1 MIKLPKSNVLKRQ
14 RLSSLL
20 GLALDGSRLDGLAL
34 RRTEG
39 ALHTQQTFSVSL
51 SLDPLTNDPELVGR
65 EIRNHLDAVGV
76 RERHCIVGLPLKWAL
91 TTHIELPELP
101 EADVA
106 GFLQIE
112 AERNFPCDV
121 QTLHVVTSLSH
132 TPSGKQHATLVGI
145 PKNHLARLEQAL
157 RAAKLKPVSFSLAI
171 AALQPPGADA
181 SNGVMALAIGETH
194 VGLQVTAGGG
204 LAALRALEGALEAE
218 GSQRVLHADLVAREA
233 RITLGQLP
241 AELRETV
248 RRIRVFGPRD
258 LAQQLV
264 DEMELRLDA
273 TDLKVESV
281 GRYAANEFGIQLP
294 PDAPV
299 SPAFSLAAGRLAVG
313 RAQFEFLPPKVT
325 PLQQLAARYSSG
337 RLRTVISAAAAVAL
351 VCGGLFFFQQCQL
364 WRLESQWAKLQPT
377 VKQLEGMQDLVRQYR
392 PWYDES
398 MRGTNLVRGL
408 TGLVILRSV
417 TEAFP
422 EDGSVTAKT
431 VEIRDLNTV
440 TCTGIARNYQAL
452 LKTVERLRAV
462 RQIPDVNLGPTRGQP
477 PALQFTF
484 NFQWSEGGRSAN

>member
-1 MIKLPKSNVLKRQ
+1 MIKLPKPDLMKRQ

-20 GLALDGSRLDGLAL
+20 GLALDGSRLDGVAL
-34 RRTEG
+34 RRTDG
-39 ALHTQQTFSVSL
+39 ALHIQQSFSVSL

-76 RERHCIVGLPLKWAL
+76 RERLCIVGLPLKWAL
-91 TTHIELPELP
+91 ITHIEVPELP
-101 EADVA
+101 EADIA

-121 QTLHVVTSLSH
+121 QTLHVVTSRPH
-132 TPSGKQHATLVGI
+132 TPSGKQYATLIGI
-145 PKNHLARLEQAL
+145 PKNHLMLLERAL
-157 RAAKLKPVSFSLAI
+157 RAAKLKPVSFSLGI
-171 AALQPPGADA
+171 AALQSPGADA
-181 SNGVMALAIGETH
+181 SNGVMALAIGESH

-204 LAALRALEGALEAE
+204 VAALRALDGALEAE
-218 GSQRVLHADLVAREA
+218 GSQRVLHADLIAREA

-273 TDLKVESV
+273 AGLKVESAT
-281 GRYAANEFGIQLP
+281 RYAANEFGVQLP

-299 SPAFSLAAGRLAVG
+299 SPAFSLAAGRLAG
-313 RAQFEFLPPKVT
+313 RREPFEFLLPKVT

-337 RLRTVISAAAAVAL
+337 RLRTVISAAAAIAL
-351 VCGGLFFFQQCQL
+351 VAGGLFFFQQCQI
-364 WRLESQWAKLQPT
+364 WRLESQWGKMQLN
-377 VKQLEGMQDLVRQYR
+377 VRQLEGMQEQIRQYR

-398 MRGTNLVRGL
+398 VRGL
-408 TGLVILRSV
+408 TILKRL

-422 EDGSVTAKT
+422 DDGSVTAKT
-431 VEIRDLNTV
+431 VEIRDLNTI

-452 LKTVERLRAV
+452 LKTVERLRSV
-462 RQIPDVNLGPTRGQP
+462 QQIPEVNMGPTRGQP
-477 PALQFTF
+477 PVLQFTF
-484 NFQWSEGGRSAN
+484 NFQWSEGGKSGN

>member
-1 MIKLPKSNVLKRQ
+1 MIKLPKSDLLKRK

-20 GLALDGSRLDGLAL
+20 GLALDGSRLEGIAL
-34 RRTEG
+34 RRADGT
-39 ALHTQQTFSVSL
+39 LQIQQSFSVSL

-65 EIRNHLDAVGV
+65 EIRNHLDVAGV
-76 RERHCIVGLPLKWAL
+76 RERQCVVGLPLKWAL
-91 TTHIELPELP
+91 TTHIEVPELP

-112 AERNFPCDV
+112 AERSFPCDV
-121 QTLHVVTSLSH
+121 QTLNVVTSRPHSA
-132 TPSGKQHATLVGI
+132 SGKQYATLVGI
-145 PKNHLARLEQAL
+145 PKNHLMLLAQAL
-157 RAAKLKPVSFSLAI
+157 RAAKLKPLSFSLGI
-171 AALQPPGADA
+171 AALQPAGADA
-181 SNGVMALAIGETH
+181 SSGVMALAIGESH

-204 LAALRALEGALEAE
+204 VAALRALEGALEAE

-258 LAQQLV
+258 LARQLV

-273 TDLKVESV
+273 TGLKVEAAAK
-281 GRYAANEFGIQLP
+281 YAADEFGVHLP
-294 PDAPV
+294 PEAAV
-299 SPAFSLAAGRLAVG
+299 SPAFSLAAGRLAG
-313 RAQFEFLPPKVT
+313 RRALFEFLLPQVT
-325 PLQQLAARYSSG
+325 PLQQIAARYSSG
-337 RLRTVISAAAAVAL
+337 RLRSTISAAAAVAL
-351 VCGGLFFFQQCQL
+351 VVGGLFFFQQCQL
-364 WRLESQWAKLQPT
+364 WRLQAQWSKMQLNDQQLRDLQDHI
-377 VKQLEGMQDLVRQYR
+377 KQYR

-398 MRGTNLVRGL
+398 VRGL
-408 TGLVILRSV
+408 TILRRL

-440 TCTGIARNYQAL
+440 TCTGTARNYQAL

-462 RQIPDVNLGPTRGQP
+462 RQIPEVNMGPTRGQP

-484 NFQWSEGGRSAN
+484 NFQWSEGGTSAN

>member
-1 MIKLPKSNVLKRQ
+1 LKRQ

-39 ALHTQQTFSVSL
+39 ALHVQQSFSVSL

-91 TTHIELPELP
+91 TTHIEVPEMP

-121 QTLHVVTSLSH
+121 QTLHIVTSRSRS
-132 TPSGKQHATLVGI
+132 TSGKQHATLVGI
-145 PKNHLARLEQAL
+145 PKSHLAVLEQTL
-157 RAAKLKPVSFSLAI
+157 RAAKLKPLSFSLGI
-171 AALQPPGADA
+171 AALQPPEADA
-181 SNGVMALAIGETH
+181 SNGVMALAIGESH
-194 VGLQVTAGGG
+194 VALQVTAGGG
-204 LAALRALEGALEAE
+204 MAALRALEGALEAE

-248 RRIRVFGPRD
+248 RRVRVFGPRD
-258 LAQQLV
+258 LGQQLV
-264 DEMELRLDA
+264 DELELRLDA
-273 TDLKVESV
+273 AGLKVESV
-281 GRYAANEFGIQLP
+281 ARYAANEFGIQLP

-299 SPAFSLAAGRLAVG
+299 SPAFSLAAGRLAG
-313 RAQFEFLPPKVT
+313 RRSQFEFLLPKVT

-351 VCGGLFFFQQCQL
+351 VAGGLFFFQQCQL

-377 VKQLEGMQDLVRQYR
+377 VRQLEGVQDQIRQYR

-398 MRGTNLVRGL
+398 VRGL
-408 TGLVILRSV
+408 TILKRLS
-417 TEAFP
+417 EAFP

-431 VEIRDLNTV
+431 VEIRDLNTI

-452 LKTVERLRAV
+452 LKTVERLRSV

-484 NFQWSEGGRSAN
+484 NFQWSEGGKSAN

>member
-1 MIKLPKSNVLKRQ
+1 MIKLPKSDLMKRQ

-20 GLALDGSRLDGLAL
+20 GLSLDGSRLDGIAL
-34 RRTEG
+34 RRTDG
-39 ALHTQQTFSVSL
+39 ALHVQQSFSVAL

-76 RERHCIVGLPLKWAL
+76 RERQCIVALPLKWAL
-91 TTHIELPELP
+91 TTHIDVPELP
-101 EADVA
+101 EADIA

-121 QTLHVVTSLSH
+121 QTLHIVTSRSH
-132 TPSGKQHATLVGI
+132 TPSGKRHATMVGM
-145 PKNHLARLEQAL
+145 PKNHLSLLEQAL
-157 RAAKLKPVSFSLAI
+157 RAAKLKPVSFSLGI
-171 AALQPPGADA
+171 TALQPPGAET
-181 SNGVMALAIGETH
+181 SNGVMALMIGESH

-204 LAALRALEGALEAE
+204 VAALRALEGALEAE

-241 AELRETV
+241 TELREAV

-258 LAQQLV
+258 LGQQLV

-273 TDLKVESV
+273 AGLKVESIA
-281 GRYAANEFGIQLP
+281 RYAANEFGVQLP
-294 PDAPV
+294 PDTTV
-299 SPAFSLAAGRLAVG
+299 SPAFSLAAGRLAGG
-313 RAQFEFLPPKVT
+313 RTGFEFLLPKVT

-351 VCGGLFFFQQCQL
+351 VAGGLFFYQQCQL
-364 WRLESQWAKLQPT
+364 WRLAAQWAKLQPT
-377 VKQLEGMQDLVRQYR
+377 VRQLERVQDQIRQYR

-398 MRGTNLVRGL
+398 VRGL
-408 TGLVILRSV
+408 TILKRLS
-417 TEAFP
+417 ESFP

-431 VEIRDLNTV
+431 VEIRDLNTI

-452 LKTVERLRAV
+452 LKTVEKLRGV

-484 NFQWSEGGRSAN
+484 NFQWSEGGKSAN

>member
-1 MIKLPKSNVLKRQ
+1 MIKLPKSDLLKRQ

-20 GLALDGSRLDGLAL
+20 GLALDGSRLDGLVL
-34 RRTEG
+34 RRADG
-39 ALHTQQTFSVSL
+39 ALHIQQVFSVSL

-65 EIRNHLDAVGV
+65 EIRNHLDAAGV
-76 RERHCIVGLPLKWAL
+76 REHHCIMGLPLKWAL
-91 TTHIELPELP
+91 TTHIEVPELP
-101 EADVA
+101 EADIP

-121 QTLHVVTSLSH
+121 QTLHVVTSRSH
-132 TPSGKQHATLVGI
+132 TPAGKQHATLVGI
-145 PKNHLARLEQAL
+145 PKNHLARLEQVL
-157 RAAKLKPVSFSLAI
+157 RAAKLKPLSFSLGI
-171 AALQPPGADA
+171 AALQPPETDA
-181 SNGVMALAIGETH
+181 SNGIMALAIGETH
-194 VGLQVTAGGG
+194 VALQVTVGGG
-204 LAALRALEGALEAE
+204 VAALRALEGALEAE
-218 GSQRVLHADLVAREA
+218 GSQRVLHADLIAREA

-264 DEMELRLDA
+264 DELELRLDA
-273 TDLKVESV
+273 TGLKVESV
-281 GRYAANEFGIQLP
+281 TRYAANEFGAQLP

-299 SPAFSLAAGRLAVG
+299 SPAFSLAASRLAG
-313 RAQFEFLPPKVT
+313 RRALFEFLLPKVT
-325 PLQQLAARYSSG
+325 SLQQLAARYSSG
-337 RLRTVISAAAAVAL
+337 RLRTVILAAAAVAL
-351 VCGGLFFFQQCQL
+351 VAGGLFFFQQCQL

-377 VKQLEGMQDLVRQYR
+377 VRQLEGMQEQIRQYR

-398 MRGTNLVRGL
+398 VRGL
-408 TGLVILRSV
+408 TILKRL

-431 VEIRDLNTV
+431 VEIRDLNTI
-440 TCTGIARNYQAL
+440 TCTGIAKNYQAL
-452 LKTVERLRAV
+452 LKTVEKLRSI